1 MSPGPDSTR
10 PMLSLGVVIATATL
24 LAVVF
29 AFAARHPQRQDRNIW
44 PGYADAEVYAARS
57 LQTLKETQAAVEHW
71 QRAVALTPGNASL
84 HNELGNSLIALQKHA
99 DARHQYEEAV
109 RLDPDYVD
117 AHYNLANMLL
127 FQGDKTGAQTQFETV
142 IRLYPDHADAHYNLG
157 FLDLGA
163 GRVEA
168 ASKHYAEAVRLRP
181 DHAPA
186 QNSLGL
192 TLLQLGRA
200 REAVGHLEAAL
211 KADPQ
216 LSTALNNLAWLL
228 ATAPDAS
235 LRDGKRAVE
244 LATQADKIASGKS
257 PGALKSL
264 AAAYAETGQFAQ
276 ALEAA
281 LRARALAQEQNVQ
294 ELRQSLDECVRLLE
308 AGQPLRDESI
318 R

>member
-1 MSPGPDSTR
+1 MSSAADSTR
-10 PMLSLGVVIATATL
+10 PMFSLGTVIATATFL
-24 LAVVF
+24 TVAFSFAV
-29 AFAARHPQRQDRNIW
+29 RHPPTGDKNYW
-44 PGYADAEVYAARS
+44 PGYASYEAYAARS
-57 LQTLKETQAAVEHW
+57 LQSLNEPQAAAEHW

-216 LSTALNNLAWLL
+216 LSTSLNNLAWLL

-308 AGQPLRDESI
+308 ARQPLRDESI